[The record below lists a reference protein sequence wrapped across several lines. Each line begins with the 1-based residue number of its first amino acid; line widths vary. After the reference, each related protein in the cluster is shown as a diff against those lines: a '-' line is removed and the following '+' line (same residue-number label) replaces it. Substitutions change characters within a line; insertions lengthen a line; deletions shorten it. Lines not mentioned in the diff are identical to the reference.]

1 MGLFGPKRPLDA
13 DELEWQL
20 AAFQWLIDEFGGY
33 AEHQSTIL
41 ANPAGEYFPDSTL
54 TGHARAEQLLDE
66 VKALAGIADWPT
78 RLVPYASPRAGGQ
91 FSAYIHTVPLDDA
104 SAGTFQL
111 VEDGQGGWLAEI
123 RYDFG
128 GLSDQAGLVATFAH
142 ELAHYRLSQCR
153 KSIPGGEELH
163 ELLTDLAAVKMG
175 FGLFL
180 ANSAHNYQAR
190 QLETGGHSWQTKRQ
204 GYLSE
209 RALVTALVI
218 SEFLADRDPIDAR
231 PFLKPYLAQDL
242 DLACKW
248 FARRDVKLDV
258 ESIDLADFGVHL
270 LVGAGS

>member
-1 MGLFGPKRPLDA
+1 MGLFGPKRPLGA

-20 AAFQWLIDEFGGY
+20 AAFQWLIDEFGGF
-33 AEHQSTIL
+33 AEHHATIL
-41 ANPAGEYFPDSTL
+41 ANPAGDYFPDSTL

-66 VKALAGIADWPT
+66 VKAIAGIADWPT
-78 RLVPYASPRAGGQ
+78 RLVAYASPRAGGQ
-91 FSAYIHTVPLDDA
+91 VSAYTHTVPLDDA
-104 SAGTFQL
+104 AAGTFQL

-123 RYDFG
+123 CYDFG
-128 GLSDQAGLVATFAH
+128 GLNDPAALVATFAH

-153 KSIPGGEELH
+153 NSFPGGEDLH

-180 ANSAHNYQAR
+180 ANSSRDYQAR

-218 SEFLADRDPIDAR
+218 SELLAERDPADAR
-231 PFLKPYLAQDL
+231 PFLKSYLAQDL

-248 FARRDVKLDV
+248 FARRDVKHDV
-258 ESIDLADFGVHL
+258 MSIDLADFGVHP
-270 LVGAGS
+270 LVDADS